1 MEGNMRILQ
10 IIMCIG
16 LVFISII
23 GNNNVEGAVTVPK
36 EGLIRQYY
44 KKTNTCENV
53 EAFVKHQVKLFYK
66 EDHSITPKL
75 LRLLYSDCTVTG
87 CDGSILLDG
96 PDSEK
101 TARQNNGLGGFII
114 IDKIKEVVE
123 ERCPGAVSCA
133 DILML
138 ATRDAVAAAGG
149 PSYIVYTGRKDGFT
163 SKASTVDLPSP
174 DISMDDALTYFKL
187 RGLDTQDYT
196 TLLGAHSMGKA
207 RCRYLQNRLY
217 NYQGTGKP
225 DPTIESS
232 KLKELMNNCP
242 KTRKA
247 GDHEGLVYLN
257 KDSGENYRFTNS
269 YYKNIMS
276 GKGVLSIDEQL
287 YFGNATLQLT
297 QEFSD
302 PVYGFQEFKKA
313 FALSINR
320 MGAYNVLTGKEGE
333 IRRHCHYVNA
343 YNPHLN

>member
-1 MEGNMRILQ
+1 MEINMIFP
-10 IIMCIG
+10 IMVLT
-16 LVFISII
+16 LVIFSMI
-23 GNNNVEGAVTVPK
+23 GNINGAITLPK
-36 EGLIRQYY
+36 EGLKRQYY

-53 EAFVKHQVKLFYK
+53 ETFVKHQVKLFYK
-66 EDHSITPKL
+66 KDKSITPKL
-75 LRLLYSDCTVTG
+75 LRLLYSDCMVTG

-96 PDSEK
+96 PNSEK
-101 TARQNNGLGGFII
+101 TARQNIGLGAFKI
-114 IDKIKEVVE
+114 IDKIKKVIED
-123 ERCPGAVSCA
+123 RCPGQVSCA

-138 ATRDAVAAAGG
+138 ATRDAVASAGG
-149 PSYIVYTGRKDGFT
+149 PSYIVYTGRRDGLT
-163 SKASTVDLPSP
+163 SKESTVDLPSP
-174 DISMDDALTYFKL
+174 DISMEDGLKYFSD
-187 RGLDTQDYT
+187 RGLDVQDYT

-207 RCRYLQNRLY
+207 RCRYLHNRLY

-232 KLKELMNNCP
+232 KLKELRTICP

-247 GDHEGLVYLN
+247 GGHEGLVYLN
-257 KDSGENYRFTNS
+257 KDSGEKNKFTNS

-302 PVYGFQEFKKA
+302 PVSGFQEFKKA
-313 FALSINR
+313 FALSVNR
-320 MGAYNVLTGKEGE
+320 MGAYNVLTGEEGE

-343 YNPHLN
+343 YNPHLKH